1 MNNIFLLVF
10 LISQLSLVIFC
21 ALREI
26 KRQMN
31 GGEIALFSSQWSF
44 SPRFSAVLADS
55 LAFSR
60 SFGFVMTDWGSRQ
73 MCVVAVGRKTNR
85 GCVKC

>member
-1 MNNIFLLVF
+1 MDNLFLLV
-10 LISQLSLVIFC
+10 LLLSLLSLFLFC
-21 ALREI
+21 LHREI

-31 GGEIALFSSQWSF
+31 YREIASFILQWSF
-44 SPRFSAVLADS
+44 SPRFSALLADGS
-55 LAFSR
+55 TFSC